1 MAKKATYG
9 NESIKSLRGADRV
22 RKRPAVIFGSDGL
35 EGCEHSIFEI
45 MSNSIDE
52 AREGRGNRI
61 MVTRY
66 LDGSYEVQ
74 DFGSGI
80 PVDYNKNEQR
90 ENWELLF
97 CEMYAGSK
105 YDNAGGAG
113 SYEFSLGLNGL
124 GLCATQYA
132 SEYMDAEIH
141 RDGYCYTLHFEKG
154 ENIGGL
160 HKEPY
165 HKRDTGSRIRWKPD
179 IQVFTDINTPRDWF
193 VSTMKR
199 QAIVNDGVHFVLK
212 EETAGGK
219 FNTTEFCYQNGIQD
233 YVAEL
238 AGDTAFTT
246 PQYWECERVGRDRA
260 DLNDYKLKIKAA
272 VCFSLKTQLKEYYHN
287 SSFLEHGGSP
297 EKAFRSAFVSQ
308 INAYLKANN
317 KYAKSDGQINIQDVE
332 DCVIF
337 VVSSF
342 STNTSYEN
350 QTKKAITNKFIQE
363 AMTDFFRKSLE
374 VYFIENKMEA
384 EKIANQVLVNMR
396 ARVKAENTRK
406 TLKTTLQ
413 SKMDMTNRIQKFVDC
428 RSKDVSEREVFIVEG
443 DSALG
448 ACKQARDARFQ
459 AVIPVRGK
467 ILNCLKSEYDKIF
480 KNDIITDLIKVLGC
494 GVEVRS
500 KAAKDLSAFDMDN
513 LRWNKVLIC
522 TDADVDGF
530 QIRTLILTMIYRL
543 MPKLIQA
550 GKVYIAESPLYE
562 VTCKGQTYF
571 AYNEVEMD
579 QIKAEI
585 GDAPYTVQRSKGLGE
600 NEAEMMALTTMNPA
614 TRRIIQ
620 VTPSDAEETS
630 KFFDLLLGDNLEGRK
645 EYIADYGY
653 LYLDAAD
660 VS

>member
-61 MVTRY
+61 VVTRY

-179 IQVFTDINTPRDWF
+179 IQVFTDINIPRDWF

-219 FNTTEFCYQNGIQD
+219 FDTTEFCYQNGIQD

-363 AMTDFFRKSLE
+363 AMTDFFRRSLE

-585 GDAPYTVQRSKGLGE
+585 GNAPYTVQRSKGLGE

>member
-61 MVTRY
+61 VVTRY

-179 IQVFTDINTPRDWF
+179 IQVFTDINSPRDWF

-212 EETAGGK
+212 EETVGGK

-363 AMTDFFRKSLE
+363 AMTDFFRRSLE

>member
-179 IQVFTDINTPRDWF
+179 IQVFTDINIPRDWF

-219 FNTTEFCYQNGIQD
+219 FDTTEFCYQNGIQD

-317 KYAKSDGQINIQDVE
+317 KYAKSDNQINIQDVE

-562 VTCKGQTYF
+562 VSCKGQTYF

>member
-1 MAKKATYG
+1 MVKKATYG

-61 MVTRY
+61 VVTRY

-179 IQVFTDINTPRDWF
+179 IQVFTDINIPRDWF

-219 FNTTEFCYQNGIQD
+219 FDTTEFCYQNGIQD

-428 RSKDVSEREVFIVEG
+428 RSKDVNEREVFIVEG

-562 VTCKGQTYF
+562 VSCKGQTYF

>member
-61 MVTRY
+61 VVTRY

-165 HKRDTGSRIRWKPD
+165 QKRDTGSRIRWKPD
-179 IQVFTDINTPRDWF
+179 IQVFTDINIPRYWF

-219 FNTTEFCYQNGIQD
+219 FDTTEFCYQNGIQD

-363 AMTDFFRKSLE
+363 AMTDFFRRSLE

-500 KAAKDLSAFDMDN
+500 KVAKDLSAFDMDN

-585 GDAPYTVQRSKGLGE
+585 GDASYTVQRSKGLGE

>member
-179 IQVFTDINTPRDWF
+179 IQVFTDINIPRDWF

-562 VTCKGQTYF
+562 VSCKGQTYF

>member
-61 MVTRY
+61 VVTRY

-179 IQVFTDINTPRDWF
+179 IQVFTDINIPRDWF

-219 FNTTEFCYQNGIQD
+219 FDTTEFCYQNGIQD

-350 QTKKAITNKFIQE
+350 QTKKAITNKYIQE
-363 AMTDFFRKSLE
+363 AMTDFFRRSLE

>member
-165 HKRDTGSRIRWKPD
+165 QKRDTGSRIRWKPD
-179 IQVFTDINTPRDWF
+179 IQVFTDINIPRDWF

-219 FNTTEFCYQNGIQD
+219 FDTTEFCYQNGIQD

-317 KYAKSDGQINIQDVE
+317 KYAKSDNQINIQDVE

-562 VTCKGQTYF
+562 VSCKGQTYF

>member
-61 MVTRY
+61 VVTRY

-179 IQVFTDINTPRDWF
+179 IQVFTDINIPRDWF

-219 FNTTEFCYQNGIQD
+219 FDTTEFCYQNGIQD

-246 PQYWECERVGRDRA
+246 PQYWECEREGRDRA